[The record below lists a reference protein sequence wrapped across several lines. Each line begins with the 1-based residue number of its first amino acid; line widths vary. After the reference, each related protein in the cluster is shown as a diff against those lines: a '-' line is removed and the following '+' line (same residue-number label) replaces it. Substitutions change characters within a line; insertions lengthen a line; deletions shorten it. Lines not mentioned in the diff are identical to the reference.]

1 MKATRRPDHDDL
13 AALQLE
19 NQLLTQEVR
28 FLRANLKTLE
38 REATEPDETAVAAK
52 ERKAAKAEKK
62 NRRNKIVEVPADEL
76 KRLQTADEDVRW
88 LVRRLDD
95 SGLGRI
101 LRTRGG
107 FKALIERYGQEK
119 A

>member
-1 MKATRRPDHDDL
+1 MKAIRRPDHDDL

-38 REATEPDETAVAAK
+38 REATDPDETAIGAK
-52 ERKAAKAEKK
+52 ERQADKK
-62 NRRNKIVEVPADEL
+62 SRKKMTEVPTAEL

-95 SGLGRI
+95 SGLGRL

-107 FKALIERYGQEK
+107 FKALIERYGEHS
-119 A
+119 

>member
-1 MKATRRPDHDDL
+1 MKATRRPDPDDL

-28 FLRANLKTLE
+28 FLRANLKVME
-38 REATEPDETAVAAK
+38 RAATDPDQTAAGAAAAK
-52 ERKAAKAEKK
+52 TLKATKK
-62 NRRNKIVEVPADEL
+62 GRGKKTTEVSAAEL

-95 SGLGRI
+95 SGLGRL

-107 FKALIERYGQEK
+107 FKTLIERYGDHG
-119 A
+119 